1 VRATDTGPDGDSIAV
16 TFLRQGAQT
25 AEAVAQRFVAFINEA
40 RHALDIA
47 AYDVRLSP
55 PLLDLVGAA
64 LRERL
69 AAGVA
74 VRIVY
79 DADKPEPPNT
89 AGGQDPAPPG
99 TGSMV
104 QRLGV
109 PWRRIGGPKLMHHKY
124 MVRDA
129 GTPEACVWTGSTNFT
144 DDSWTLQENNIV
156 ELASPA
162 LAGYYARDFAELWRA
177 GAIGDSGDFDTN
189 PAKLTFAEQPALV
202 EVCFSPGK
210 GQDIDA
216 EVARLIANAQRRL
229 RVCSML
235 LNSSAYLN
243 AITAQLD
250 AGHVQVDGVYDQT
263 QMEGVFQQWRS
274 VPHNLWKIPAARDI
288 IARAQLVGKVSTPYA
303 PDTPHDF
310 MHNKVLVIDDTVI
323 TGSYNF
329 SRSAEAN
336 AENILTIE
344 SAPLA
349 EAYSAY
355 VGTLMQAIGTRA
367 DL

>member
-1 VRATDTGPDGDSIAV
+1 VTDSIAV
-16 TFLRQGAQT
+16 TFLAQGAQT
-25 AEAVAQRFVAFINEA
+25 ANDVAARFETFIA
-40 RHALDIA
+40 ATRQSLDIA

-55 PLLDLVGAA
+55 PLLERIGAA

-69 AAGVA
+69 TAGVT

-89 AGGQDPAPPG
+89 AAGQDPAPPG

-104 QRLGV
+104 QRLCV

-129 GTPEACVWTGSTNFT
+129 DTPAACVWTGSTNFT

-156 ELASPA
+156 ELASPE
-162 LAGYYARDFAELWRA
+162 LAGYYARDFAELWRS
-177 GAIGDSGDFDTN
+177 GVIGDSGDFDTS
-189 PAKLTFAEQPALV
+189 PATLTFADRAARV

-210 GQDIDA
+210 GSDIDA
-216 EVARLIANAQRRL
+216 EVANRIAGAQRRV
-229 RVCSML
+229 RICSML
-235 LNSSAYLN
+235 LNSSAFLN
-243 AITAQLD
+243 ALTAQLD
-250 AGHVQVDGVYDQT
+250 AGRVQVDGVYDQT
-263 QMEGVFQQWRS
+263 QMEGVFTQWQL

-288 IARAQLVGKVSTPYA
+288 VARAHLVGKRSTPYA

-310 MHNKVLVIDDTVI
+310 MHNKVLIVDDTVI

-336 AENILTIE
+336 AENILSIE
-344 SAPLA
+344 SAALA
-349 EAYSAY
+349 DTYSAY
-355 VGTLMQAIGTRA
+355 VERVMAALRG
-367 DL
+367 